1 MVYFLSASVI
11 LRRRLDNHSSAF
23 MPFNS
28 RVYAHCHGLGG
39 GPQYVGNVATEPMA
53 LGSPTGG
60 LSPPQMSSTGTQ
72 FLPGFLMGDTTQP
85 KLQTSQAVSYVNSR
99 PMQLSPIHASPT
111 TINGGPKLIQPLSVN
126 LSPQT
131 DRLTKRHNSPPTQ
144 SLWST
149 ANPTLRST
157 QLNGGWDAGSAAA
170 AGGLSAFGVRHST
183 PSGLES
189 TATVNRM
196 VPAQL
201 RSPPMLSGT
210 PGVRTPAQNA
220 RPLTGIC
227 SPMAT
232 NNLTGALTPDRLADA
247 LNNKRNSTQSPTDE
261 ECWVTVFGYPT
272 ARASFILSQF
282 AQFGTIEKH
291 VITNDGNWMHIK
303 YQNKLQARC
312 AMNRNGRVFG
322 DNIMVGVTPCTN
334 QDVLCDRECGTK
346 ACEFDTDR
354 ENSFAGF
361 ISPIPPRR
369 LQQRIAGDGTPLTD
383 HLELRSNIGLKANRS
398 LLLSPGVA
406 SPGEKPAGGCGV
418 SRHTSMR
425 ALVGDGRS
433 GHLIRTTSV
442 RQNKDSGLLS
452 KALGYMF
459 GWS

>member
-1 MVYFLSASVI
+1 MTL
-11 LRRRLDNHSSAF
+11 
-23 MPFNS
+23 NS
-28 RVYAHCHGLGG
+28 RVYGHCHGFGG
-39 GPQYVGNVATEPMA
+39 GPQSLGIVATEPMA
-53 LGSPTGG
+53 LGSPTAG
-60 LSPPQMSSTGTQ
+60 LSSPQMSSTGTQ
-72 FLPGFLMGDTTQP
+72 FLPGFLMGDTTQHKP
-85 KLQTSQAVSYVNSR
+85 QTSQTVSYVNSR
-99 PMQLSPIHASPT
+99 PMQLSPIHASPAI
-111 TINGGPKLIQPLSVN
+111 INGGPKPIQPLSVN

-157 QLNGGWDAGSAAA
+157 QLTSGWDAGSTATG
-170 AGGLSAFGVRHST
+170 GGLTAFGVRHST

-189 TATVNRM
+189 TAMANRLM
-196 VPAQL
+196 PPHL
-201 RSPPMLSGT
+201 RSSPMLPGT
-210 PGVRTPAQNA
+210 PGVRTPAQNV

-247 LNNKRNSTQSPTDE
+247 LNNKKRYAT
-261 ECWVTVFGYPT
+261 
-272 ARASFILSQF
+272 
-282 AQFGTIEKH
+282 
-291 VITNDGNWMHIK
+291 
-303 YQNKLQARC
+303 
-312 AMNRNGRVFG
+312 
-322 DNIMVGVTPCTN
+322 
-334 QDVLCDRECGTK
+334 DVLCDRECGTK

-354 ENSFAGF
+354 ENSFASF
-361 ISPIPPRR
+361 ISPITPRR
-369 LQQRIAGDGTPLTD
+369 PQQRVAGDATPLTD
-383 HLELRSNIGLKANRS
+383 HLGLRSNIGFKANRS
-398 LLLSPGVA
+398 LLLSPGLA